1 MKKISV
7 RSQFIFLFVAL
18 FSLIINK
25 IEAQQLSSNKLVVPD
40 KRTCGTLDH
49 HDYLKQTRPNYEREF
64 DEYNKMLEHY
74 LETNRNNPGLNSTN
88 AVITIPVVIHVVYRT
103 TAENITDAQ
112 AISQFSVLNADFQ
125 RTNSDTALGSA
136 FYGAAGRVNFQFC
149 LAQRDPN
156 GNPTTG
162 IVRKQT
168 TTTTFSTN
176 DAVKFTA
183 QGGDNAW
190 DVTRYM
196 NIWVCNLGAS
206 LLGYGEFPTTALS
219 NTWGLV
225 LNYTCTGTIGTAQ
238 APFDLGRTGTH
249 EFGHCFNLF
258 HIWGDDN
265 GACTGSD
272 QCTDTP
278 NQGAENYGCP
288 NLPRTDNCTAAA
300 PGVMCM
306 NYMDYTDDACMV
318 MFSKQQCTRMLA
330 VVSNPPWNVLQSS
343 NACTPLSALDA
354 GLNSF
359 LNPSN
364 GSSTCSSSLTP
375 QIVLTNSG
383 SSTLTSSTISY
394 SIDGGTNQT
403 LNWTGSLTSGST
415 TTVTLN
421 AFTGLTVGSHTIL
434 ATVSSPN
441 GGNDQN
447 TLNNTLTSTFSVVVG
462 QTLPFT
468 EGFEG
473 ATFVPANWT
482 YTPTNATNKWARVT
496 TASGFGT
503 STACAKMDNFTG
515 NTNITGQ
522 KDIMTTPPIS
532 LANSNSTLKLKFDVA
547 YARASNTSKDTLNVW
562 ISTNCGASWT
572 KIYTKGGSAL
582 ATAPNTN
589 NAFTPTATQWRKDSI
604 SLTAYA
610 GQSIAYFRFESVSG
624 SANNVYL
631 DNINL
636 NYVPANAPPVAN
648 ITTSINTV
656 CVGQSVALTD
666 ASTNSPTSWNWQ
678 MPGGTPSSSTTQNT
692 SVAYNTAGVYTVTL
706 TSTNASGS
714 GSATKV
720 ITVNA
725 SPSTS
730 VTTQTTTICSGQSA
744 TITASGATTY
754 SWSSGQ
760 TTSSI
765 TVNPTTSIT
774 YTVTGTS
781 NGCTSTATQLI
792 TVNPIPTVA
801 VNSTSTTICSGQS
814 VTLNATGGT
823 TYSWSSGQTTA
834 SITVTPTSTTVY
846 TVTGTSN
853 GCSSSSTRSITVNP
867 APNILVNSTS
877 TTICS
882 GQSATL
888 NATGATTYSW
898 SSGQSTSTITV
909 NPTSNTTYTVTGT
922 SNGCSSTATQ
932 VISVTPS
939 PTITL
944 NTNNNSICSG
954 QTATISAT
962 GATTYSWNSG
972 QITASITVSPTSNT
986 TFTVTGTSNGCSST
1000 ATQLISVNAMPVLS
1014 LNSTGNAICSGQTAT
1029 ITASGA
1035 TSFSWSTGETTA
1047 SISVSPST
1055 SINYTVI
1062 GISGSA
1068 SCSDTAYF
1076 NLTVN
1081 PLPLVTI
1088 SSSVDTICL
1097 NSGSIT
1103 LSGTPTGGVYSGQ
1116 GVSGNIFNPSVIG
1129 VGNYLVSYT
1138 YTDNNTCSN
1147 ISSKT
1152 LYVVG
1157 CSGVLNLEN
1166 TGEFIVFPNPAKD
1179 FIEIHSSKKNVE
1191 FEVSIISLEG
1201 KIISSQIFNELSSKM
1216 AIDKLSD
1223 GTYFL
1228 RITNKEGVF
1237 YQKVVIRK

>member
-765 TVNPTTSIT
+765 TVNPTATTT

-781 NGCTSTATQLI
+781 NGCSSTATQLI
-792 TVNPIPTVA
+792 TVNALPNVV
-801 VNSTSTTICSGQS
+801 VNSTVATICSGQS
-814 VTLNATGGT
+814 VSLNATGAT
-823 TYSWSSGQTTA
+823 TYLWNSGQTTS
-834 SITVTPTSTTVY
+834 SITVNPSTSAVY

-853 GCSSSSTRSITVNP
+853 GCSATATKSITVN
-867 APNILVNSTS
+867 AIPNVSVNATS
-877 TTICS
+877 STICS
-882 GQSATL
+882 GQSATIT
-888 NATGATTYSW
+888 ASGAITYSW
-898 SSGQSTSTITV
+898 NSGQTAASITV
-909 NPTSNTTYTVTGT
+909 SPSTNTTYTVTGT

-932 VISVTPS
+932 LITVNAV
-939 PTITL
+939 PTLLVNAT
-944 NTNNNSICSG
+944 NNSICAGQPVTITVSG
-954 QTATISAT
+954 ANS
-962 GATTYSWNSG
+962 YLWNSG
-972 QITASITVSPTSNT
+972 QTTPSITVTPGSNT
-986 TFTVTGTSNGCSST
+986 TYTVTGTSNGCSST
-1000 ATQLISVNAMPVLS
+1000 ATQLISVNAIPVVS
-1014 LNSTGNAICSGQTAT
+1014 VNSVGNAICAGQTAT
-1029 ITASGA
+1029 LTATGA
-1035 TSFSWSTGETTA
+1035 TSYSWSSGQTTS
-1047 SISVSPST
+1047 SIIVSPT
-1055 SINYTVI
+1055 LTTNYSVI
-1062 GISGSA
+1062 GNNGNA
-1068 SCSDTAYF
+1068 ACSDTANF
-1076 NLTVN
+1076 TLNVN
-1081 PLPLVTI
+1081 PLPQPTI
-1088 SSSVDTICL
+1088 SSSADTICL
-1097 NSGSIT
+1097 NNGTIT
-1103 LSGTPTGGVYSGQ
+1103 LNGFPAGGLFSGQ
-1116 GVSGNIFNPSVIG
+1116 GVSGNIFNPSTLG
-1129 VGNYLVSYT
+1129 VGSYSVSYT
-1138 YTDNNTCSN
+1138 YTDNNSCSN
-1147 ISSKT
+1147 SVNKI

-1157 CSGVLNLEN
+1157 CTGILNIDESEVF
-1166 TGEFIVFPNPAKD
+1166 TVFPNPAKE
-1179 FIEIHSSKKNVE
+1179 FIEIHATKKNIE
-1191 FEVSIISLEG
+1191 FDVTIISLDG
-1201 KIISSQIFNELSSKM
+1201 KIIYTQILNELNSKIP
-1216 AIDKLSD
+1216 IDKLSD

-1228 RITNKEGVF
+1228 RITNKESVF
-1237 YQKVVIRK
+1237 YKKVIIRK

>member
-1 MKKISV
+1 MKNTSIFYK
-7 RSQFIFLFVAL
+7 FFLFVAL
-18 FSLIINK
+18 FTSLINK
-25 IEAQQLSSNKLVVPD
+25 IGAQHLISNKLIVPD

-49 HDYLKQTRPNYEREF
+49 HDYLKQTRPNYEKDF

-74 LETNRNNPGLNSTN
+74 LETNRNNTGLNSTN

-103 TAENITDAQ
+103 ATENITDAQ

-125 RTNSDTALGSA
+125 RTNADTTLGSA

-162 IVRKQT
+162 VVHKQT
-168 TTTTFSTN
+168 TVTTFSTN

-288 NLPRTDNCTAAA
+288 TLPKTDNCTAAA

-330 VVSNPPWNVLQSS
+330 VVSNPPWNVLQTS

-354 GLNSF
+354 GLNTF

-364 GSSTCSSSLTP
+364 GSSSCSTSLTP
-375 QIVLTNSG
+375 QLILTNSG

-403 LNWTGSLTSGST
+403 LNWTGSLATGLT
-415 TTVTLN
+415 ATVTLN
-421 AFTGLTVGSHTIL
+421 TFTGLSVGTHTIS

-441 GGNDQN
+441 GGSDQN
-447 TLNNTLTSTFSVVVG
+447 ALNNTLTSTFSVVVG
-462 QTLPFT
+462 QALPFT

-473 ATFVPANWT
+473 ATFVPANWS
-482 YTPTNATNKWARVT
+482 YTPINNTNKWARVT
-496 TASGFGT
+496 SASGFGT

-515 NTNITGQ
+515 TANITGQ
-522 KDIMTTPPIS
+522 KDIMTTLPIS
-532 LANSNSTLKLKFDVA
+532 LANANSTLKLKFDVA
-547 YARASNTSKDTLNVW
+547 YARASNNSKDSLNVW
-562 ISTNCGASWT
+562 ISTNCGATWT
-572 KIYTKGGSAL
+572 KIYNKGGGTL
-582 ATAPNTN
+582 ATAANTTA
-589 NAFTPTATQWRKDSI
+589 AFTPTSTQWRKDSV
-604 SLTAYA
+604 SLSAYA

-636 NYVPANAPPVAN
+636 SFVPSNAPPVAN
-648 ITTSINTV
+648 ITSSVNTA
-656 CVGQSVALTD
+656 CVGQSVSLTD

-678 MPGGTPSSSTTQNT
+678 MPGGTPTSSTTQNT
-692 SVAYNTAGVYTVTL
+692 SVIYNSAGVYTVTL
-706 TSTNASGS
+706 VSTNASGS
-714 GSATKV
+714 GTATKV

-725 SPSTS
+725 TPTTNVSTQTATICAGQS
-730 VTTQTTTICSGQSA
+730 VTVTASGATTYSWSSGQTTASINVNPTVTTTYTVTGTSNGCSSTATQLVTVNPIPSVAVNSSATAICAGQSATLNATGATTYLWNSGQTTASITVSPTSSTIYTVTGTSNGCSATATKSITVNAIPNVVANSASTTICSGQSS

-760 TTSSI
+760 TTASI
-765 TVNPTTSIT
+765 NINPTVTTT

-781 NGCTSTATQLI
+781 NGCSATATQLI
-792 TVNPIPTVA
+792 NVNPTPNIII
-801 VNSTSTTICSGQS
+801 NSTNNSICAGQTTTLTVSG
-814 VTLNATGGT
+814 ATS
-823 TYSWSSGQTTA
+823 YSWSSGETTS
-834 SITVTPTSTTVY
+834 SITVSP
-846 TVTGTSN
+846 
-853 GCSSSSTRSITVNP
+853 I
-867 APNILVNSTS
+867 A
-877 TTICS
+877 
-882 GQSATL
+882 
-888 NATGATTYSW
+888 
-898 SSGQSTSTITV
+898 
-909 NPTSNTTYTVTGT
+909 NTTYTVTGT

-932 VISVTPS
+932 LVNVNSI
-939 PTITL
+939 PTVL
-944 NTNNNSICSG
+944 VNSTANVICSG
-954 QTATISAT
+954 QSTSLTAS
-962 GATTYSWNSG
+962 GANTYAWNSG
-972 QITASITVSPTSNT
+972 QTTASISVNPNSTTVY
-986 TFTVTGTSNGCSST
+986 TVVGTSNGCS
-1000 ATQLISVNAMPVLS
+1000 
-1014 LNSTGNAICSGQTAT
+1014 
-1029 ITASGA
+1029 ASA
-1035 TSFSWSTGETTA
+1035 TS
-1047 SISVSPST
+1047 SI
-1055 SINYTVI
+1055 
-1062 GISGSA
+1062 
-1068 SCSDTAYF
+1068 
-1076 NLTVN
+1076 TVN
-1081 PLPLVTI
+1081 PLPQVTI
-1088 SSSVDTICL
+1088 SSTSDTACL
-1097 NSGSIT
+1097 NNGTIT
-1103 LSGTPTGGVYSGQ
+1103 LIGNPSGGVYSGQ
-1116 GVSGNIFNPSVIG
+1116 GVSGNIFDPSTLGI
-1129 VGNYLVSYT
+1129 GNYLVSYT

-1147 ISSKT
+1147 TSNKT
-1152 LYVVG
+1152 LYVIG
-1157 CSGVLNLEN
+1157 C
-1166 TGEFIVFPNPAKD
+1166 TGIIDIDNSNEFIVFPNPAKD
-1179 FIEIHSSKKNVE
+1179 FIEIHSSKKNIE
-1191 FEVSIISLEG
+1191 FEVTIISLDG
-1201 KIISSQIFNELSSKM
+1201 KIIYTQIANEINSRIP
-1216 AIDKLSD
+1216 IDKFSD

-1228 RITNKEGVF
+1228 RITNKENVF
-1237 YQKVVIRK
+1237 YKKVVIRK